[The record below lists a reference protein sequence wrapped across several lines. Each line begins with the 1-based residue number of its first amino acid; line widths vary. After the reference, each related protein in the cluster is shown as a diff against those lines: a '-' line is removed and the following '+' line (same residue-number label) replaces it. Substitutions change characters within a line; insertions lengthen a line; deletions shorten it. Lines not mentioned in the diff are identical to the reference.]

1 MKKPIKN
8 LATNLTYTLEV
19 LSYTLAVSLNTLA
32 SHTLKKL
39 VRYLFKSFKLFHHE
53 ETNKES
59 CHKFNLYSRSFKLYS
74 RSFFKYFT

>member
-19 LSYTLAVSLNTLA
+19 LSYTLAVSLNILP

-39 VRYLFKSFKLFHHE
+39 VRYLFKSVKLFHHE
-53 ETNKES
+53 ETNKKS
-59 CHKFNLYSRSFKLYS
+59 CHKFNLYSGSLALYS
-74 RSFFKYFT
+74 RSFYKYFT